1 MENDIL
7 HINSKFYWA
16 SLILIILVL
25 SFSCSSTKYVAEGDY
40 LLASTKINIEGS
52 SDIDKEDLESSL
64 RQKPNKKV
72 FGLRFY
78 LMVYNSINQDKEKLR
93 EEKRKVKDAERNAK
107 RKAKGKKPKDRFYIT
122 RWLSNL
128 GEEPV
133 IYDEFASEKSIS
145 NMNSYLKAQSYYDA
159 EIEFLKSIKNKK
171 ISTTYNIKTGDAWV
185 IKNIEYD
192 ILDPLV
198 KELVTLDSEN
208 SLVGVGKNF
217 NTDVLQSERER
228 IVRMMKSNG
237 YYYFTIN
244 NVHFFADTTK
254 NKHEVDLKIT
264 LRKSFAEDDIYN
276 SEGFTYQTIRNINI
290 YTDYD
295 PKQAANNAEEYMASF
310 KSQTIDGINLFY
322 KNKLQLKP
330 SVIFQSCFLN
340 LGDRYNIVNVEK
352 THSHLAN
359 LKQFKIINIKLN
371 ASEDVFLDS
380 QKERFLDVNIYLTP
394 LKRQN
399 YSLELEGNNTSGNI
413 GMGGA
418 ITYNNKNIAKR
429 AQMFSAKAML
439 SFQTLKAE
447 ENTERLKFFNTLEYG
462 FDLGVHIPRLLVPFW
477 DNYEFSKN
485 HIPKTHVTMSL
496 NYQQRP
502 DYTRYIA
509 KSAFGYVWKGGKNNY
524 ITHMVNPIELYSVK
538 ILDFNPEF
546 QKQIE
551 NLYIK
556 YSYQDQ
562 LLSVISYN
570 FIFNNQ
576 SLTKSRDFSY
586 LWLNLE
592 TSGNLPYLA
601 YKGLNIE
608 PVDGSYKF
616 LGLEFAQYAKIDLDY
631 RYYQVFD
638 EKHSL
643 VYRGFVGVGFPY
655 GNSTS
660 GLPFIKKYFVGGAN
674 DLRAWRVR
682 SIGPGTYSNPN
693 RNYDQIGDMKFVFNL
708 EYRFPIIS
716 LVNGAVFLDAGNIW
730 AVDKND
736 NRAGALFNLYRFYNE
751 IAIGTGLGARLDL
764 SFFVIRFD
772 FGIPIHDPSL
782 AQGDRWLSAFKDFKL
797 RNFTMNFGIGYPF

>member
-145 NMNSYLKAQSYYDA
+145 NMYSYLKAQSYYDA

-352 THSHLAN
+352 THKHLAK
-359 LKQFKIINIKLN
+359 LKQYKIINIKLN
-371 ASEDVFLDS
+371 ASEDMFLDS

-485 HIPKTHVTMSL
+485 RSEERRV
-496 NYQQRP
+496 
-502 DYTRYIA
+502 
-509 KSAFGYVWKGGKNNY
+509 GK
-524 ITHMVNPIELYSVK
+524 E
-538 ILDFNPEF
+538 
-546 QKQIE
+546 
-551 NLYIK
+551 
-556 YSYQDQ
+556 
-562 LLSVISYN
+562 
-570 FIFNNQ
+570 
-576 SLTKSRDFSY
+576 
-586 LWLNLE
+586 
-592 TSGNLPYLA
+592 
-601 YKGLNIE
+601 
-608 PVDGSYKF
+608 
-616 LGLEFAQYAKIDLDY
+616 
-631 RYYQVFD
+631 
-638 EKHSL
+638 
-643 VYRGFVGVGFPY
+643 
-655 GNSTS
+655 
-660 GLPFIKKYFVGGAN
+660 
-674 DLRAWRVR
+674 
-682 SIGPGTYSNPN
+682 
-693 RNYDQIGDMKFVFNL
+693 
-708 EYRFPIIS
+708 
-716 LVNGAVFLDAGNIW
+716 
-730 AVDKND
+730 
-736 NRAGALFNLYRFYNE
+736 
-751 IAIGTGLGARLDL
+751 
-764 SFFVIRFD
+764 
-772 FGIPIHDPSL
+772 
-782 AQGDRWLSAFKDFKL
+782 
-797 RNFTMNFGIGYPF
+797 